1 MYQVGYTNCF
11 SALASDRTKY
21 YLLASFVLH
30 IKHSESKDSTISPR
44 ILLSGP
50 AVMSRSYKHCREVLE
65 YLNWISSRVPQ
76 KIMSMFFMEGN
87 SGQPPKRLEVSRSS
101 NGEDDEEWSLISE
114 MHSRLEIS

>member
-1 MYQVGYTNCF
+1 MVLLGAPPHRLGEMLTLLHLRQNCIR
-11 SALASDRTKY
+11 SDCSDVPIIQALQRG
-21 YLLASFVLH
+21 VN
-30 IKHSESKDSTISPR
+30 
-44 ILLSGP
+44 
-50 AVMSRSYKHCREVLE
+50 
-65 YLNWISSRVPQ
+65 LNWISGRIPQ